1 MTVPEVCKT
10 EKSEKAE
17 VFYTVKMVSQ
27 EDSQGNA
34 LLQING

>member
-27 EDSQGNA
+27 EYFGEENH
-34 LLQING
+34 